1 MQISYTFHISSKN
14 NAITTVKKLS
24 TASKHNMRKY
34 SSPGNQTGHYDS
46 GKIVQLAGTD
56 NLFRDVEKV
65 YHEQFDQALADYNKK
80 QKRTDRKILDYMRYV
95 SENGKSDL
103 AVEAIIQLGD
113 REFWENIPE
122 LQKRQMTYIFKDQ
135 LNALRQHL
143 PEFVIANAVI
153 HFDESSPHMHVI
165 GVPVSSGYKRGL
177 SKQCAKTRVFTK
189 DSLEKLQNVLRR
201 RALKGME
208 KNPEI
213 FSNSSLKSKEA
224 GRNSDYSK
232 EYYVQ
237 KKKEELEDVEQKLA
251 AKHLTL
257 SEVEEKT
264 EIAKEL
270 LRNTTAEL
278 TRKEQETFALVP
290 FRKNDVFPVQGK
302 MKKVLAINDNLR
314 AVLMCDADTAI
325 FSPREKLYPLALAQK
340 SFFEYMYSDIG
351 LQQVRRNMEQ
361 AKMLRKEQEKEQSVF
376 EAETQ
381 ELERTKKDLS
391 ILKQDVE
398 ALSDIKCPFQI
409 GDRFEIDGEM
419 ATVSCIYEF
428 SRKVSFQT
436 ESRQRKEIPLLDA
449 IRAYNSFLHKEELTN
464 EYTLLKQKIADLKE
478 EWKRRTQVLA
488 EIDTVLSV
496 FRHFPAIKDFILKL
510 GKMIKMSFGRVSL
523 EDIKEAFKETVL
535 GEKKQKPDQDLEQKR
550 TRGRIR

>member
-1 MQISYTFHISSKN
+1 MIPIKLRRIQIRVKGRRSLQSQGTGSLAGFRSNAPETCADSASGNSDAEVVGKRGFWSHPVIFCAFAIDECMRCCLPSPGTGLPSESPRNNGTCDIIPRGLYTVHKKAAKGKYTFQLRIKKGNTARSRKEGDTMQISYTFHISSKN

-143 PEFVIANAVI
+143 PEFVVANAVI

-232 EYYVQ
+232 E
-237 KKKEELEDVEQKLA
+237 
-251 AKHLTL
+251 
-257 SEVEEKT
+257 
-264 EIAKEL
+264 
-270 LRNTTAEL
+270 
-278 TRKEQETFALVP
+278 
-290 FRKNDVFPVQGK
+290 
-302 MKKVLAINDNLR
+302 
-314 AVLMCDADTAI
+314 
-325 FSPREKLYPLALAQK
+325 
-340 SFFEYMYSDIG
+340 
-351 LQQVRRNMEQ
+351 
-361 AKMLRKEQEKEQSVF
+361 
-376 EAETQ
+376 
-381 ELERTKKDLS
+381 
-391 ILKQDVE
+391 
-398 ALSDIKCPFQI
+398 
-409 GDRFEIDGEM
+409 
-419 ATVSCIYEF
+419 
-428 SRKVSFQT
+428 
-436 ESRQRKEIPLLDA
+436 
-449 IRAYNSFLHKEELTN
+449 
-464 EYTLLKQKIADLKE
+464 
-478 EWKRRTQVLA
+478 
-488 EIDTVLSV
+488 
-496 FRHFPAIKDFILKL
+496 
-510 GKMIKMSFGRVSL
+510 
-523 EDIKEAFKETVL
+523 
-535 GEKKQKPDQDLEQKR
+535 
-550 TRGRIR
+550 